1 VVVTAELPLICS
13 AAALCV
19 LLAALAARAKP
30 IAAGA
35 ALAACL
41 VPLVL
46 FTAIDPARAA
56 GRALWEWSAA
66 GGPTIRASYRF
77 DGIAALGVA
86 VAAAYT
92 AAGLFGAARATTRHP
107 LLPGAILSIGLVFF
121 ALAVSEDLIAGT
133 VVLGVLASITILA
146 TLAVAPLPATTR
158 LAAYLAVGIQ
168 FFVLA
173 ALLLSRFGGASFRFD
188 AITPGSVSPG
198 ALLAASIGAALFAGL
213 YPFISWR
220 FRAQLRAPDLERLRG
235 VITMPAGVAASLL
248 LLRLLGAT
256 RGDVTSV
263 GLPGISWEWRALA
276 TILVLVSVGVGA
288 WRSRR
293 ITVRGMLIAAIFA
306 VLLAAYPALHW
317 AHFVLVAAL
326 LSVLYA
332 AAVSLALPEQWAV
345 VRYDVTLA
353 AFWIALAVG
362 TPTAIAG
369 GLFILVADALV
380 ALAEAV
386 WTRGDYGVVIA
397 GSTAT
402 MTGLIVIGLGSLAA
416 TDSGAQGLA
425 IAGLLAIAA
434 LVLVHVGR
442 RLDVADVPLF
452 LDGLAAAAALGMTT
466 LIGLAVSVPV
476 YEGVAIVFGRPFEPG
491 VANTPLGFLAA
502 VAVATLLV
510 VIARSLR
517 PFMPDLAPFATRL
530 RDVIAIADP
539 VPAGHAAFAALD
551 AITSR
556 TTATFSLF
564 EQRAGVWL
572 ATVLIIAVLVWS
584 VR

>member
-1 VVVTAELPLICS
+1 
-13 AAALCV
+13 
-19 LLAALAARAKP
+19 LAALERSSYITPARYRQAIRATSLHLKPGRIYTRIKQPYFFTYVIDELERQYGANTVREGGLKVFTTIDPRLQRNAIKAIRDILPYRTDPAAAIVSVEPGTGAIRAMTAVVRKS
-30 IAAGA
+30 GNQFN
-35 ALAACL
+35 LAAQS
-41 VPLVL
+41 
-46 FTAIDPARAA
+46 ARQA
-56 GRALWEWSAA
+56 GSTFKA
-66 GGPTIRASYRF
+66 F
-77 DGIAALGVA
+77 
-86 VAAAYT
+86 
-92 AAGLFGAARATTRHP
+92 
-107 LLPGAILSIGLVFF
+107 
-121 ALAVSEDLIAGT
+121 
-133 VVLGVLASITILA
+133 VLASAIERGVDPDSTYYTSAPFTCDVGPWCNTTKPWDVHTYDNTYSGSQSVTRA
-146 TLAVAPLPATTR
+146 TLR
-158 LAAYLAVGIQ
+158 
-168 FFVLA
+168 
-173 ALLLSRFGGASFRFD
+173 SD
-188 AITPGSVSPG
+188 N
-198 ALLAASIGAALFAGL
+198 SI
-213 YPFISWR
+213 Y
-220 FRAQLRAPDLERLRG
+220 AQLTLDVGPSYVWNLARRLG
-235 VITMPAGVAASLL
+235 VHMSPNKPVAS
-248 LLRLLGAT
+248 
-256 RGDVTSV
+256 
-263 GLPGISWEWRALA
+263 
-276 TILVLVSVGVGA
+276 
-288 WRSRR
+288 
-293 ITVRGMLIAAIFA
+293 
-306 VLLAAYPALHW
+306 
-317 AHFVLVAAL
+317 
-326 LSVLYA
+326 
-332 AAVSLALPEQWAV
+332 
-345 VRYDVTLA
+345 
-353 AFWIALAVG
+353 
-362 TPTAIAG
+362 
-369 GLFILVADALV
+369 
-380 ALAEAV
+380 
-386 WTRGDYGVVIA
+386 
-397 GSTAT
+397 
-402 MTGLIVIGLGSLAA
+402 IGLGSLAA